1 MGFALPVSNSVVGGI
16 LLGLVVIIWIASS
29 TVIQLVLE
37 SYPKPYLL
45 TYITTSMFSC
55 CLLSMLWKRES
66 IADKSSPSLFQTAIY
81 ALKICPLWFFAN
93 YSFNISLNLTSIA
106 SNTILASTSGIF
118 TLLFSILFLNSSSTA
133 FKWLAVLIS
142 FGGVVCI
149 GLSENTDEAGSL
161 TGDIFALLGAIL
173 YAGYSVCLKGLE
185 KVDTVLMFGCVG
197 IINCFVLI
205 PGIAVLDMANIEKFT
220 VPSDMEA
227 TLILGNALI
236 GSVLCDLMF
245 AWSVEYLSPSIC
257 TLGLSLTIPLS
268 IAVDYVYKQTIYNN
282 SYFFGAAMIIL
293 GFVMITLSDTE
304 QKEILEEEN
313 TPFIKEVSRKKLLV

>member
-1 MGFALPVSNSVVGGI
+1 M
-16 LLGLVVIIWIASS
+16 
-29 TVIQLVLE
+29 
-37 SYPKPYLL
+37 
-45 TYITTSMFSC
+45 
-55 CLLSMLWKRES
+55 
-66 IADKSSPSLFQTAIY
+66 
-81 ALKICPLWFFAN
+81 
-93 YSFNISLNLTSIA
+93 
-106 SNTILASTSGIF
+106 
-118 TLLFSILFLNSSSTA
+118 
-133 FKWLAVLIS
+133 LIS